1 MVTKKDLE
9 TALCGVLDPELHI
22 NIVDLG
28 LVYSY
33 SIDKKGNVKIVMTLT
48 FPGCPLGSTIQKE
61 INEKIGSLNGV
72 SKINLQITFDPP
84 WDLTKI
90 SPEARAE
97 LGMV

>member
-33 SIDKKGNVKIVMTLT
+33 SIDKKGIVKIVMTLT